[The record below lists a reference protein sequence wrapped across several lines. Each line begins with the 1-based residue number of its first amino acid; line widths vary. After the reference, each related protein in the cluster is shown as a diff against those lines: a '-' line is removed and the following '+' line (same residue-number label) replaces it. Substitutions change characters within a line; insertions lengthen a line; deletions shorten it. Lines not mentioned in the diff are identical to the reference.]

1 MELRIGGNW
10 FCGVFAGNAAEKEFK
25 MLAFYLMEFDNQGDR
40 LLFTDIYEQNK
51 GRMYSIAKGILSS
64 SELADEA
71 VHDTFLKIIDNFSKF
86 TALDCKVQQGWI
98 VLTTKNIAFNILKK
112 EKRSV
117 AVGDEYLFNAVSME
131 KQDSDFYDLVTAI
144 NGLPEKYRDVLE
156 MYYIYGYS
164 SKEIAAMLEITADN
178 VAQRLSRARKLLLK
192 ELNEDEI

>member
-1 MELRIGGNW
+1 
-10 FCGVFAGNAAEKEFK
+10 
-25 MLAFYLMEFDNQGDR
+25 MLAFYLIEFDNQSDR

-98 VLTTKNIAFNILKK
+98 VLTTKNVALNILKK

-144 NGLPEKYRDVLE
+144 NSLPEKYRDVLE
-156 MYYIYGYS
+156 MYYIYEYS
-164 SKEIAAMLEITADN
+164 SKEIAAMLGITADN